1 MSPHQRRDTRYA
13 IRFPAKL
20 THGKR
25 TLSLLTADVGHGGV
39 FLCTDSPLPLMQ
51 LVAVQLVLPV
61 GDRALKSHAMT
72 VHVVKP
78 DNAHGRIPGL
88 GVQFYALDPTT
99 RDSWAAFIRHVEAHC
114 PPSPDQAP
122 LRLPRG
128 FTPEPVRRRFER
140 HTAVLKVEP
149 ATLAELEQVF
159 ERDVLTGNIFV
170 PSPLDLP
177 RGAAVVVYVAHPV
190 TAQPFLLEGSVL
202 QRTDAPRG
210 LKVELR
216 RVDRDTKEEFLDFVR
231 GGIFID
237 DEVVLD
243 AKS

>member
-1 MSPHQRRDTRYA
+1 M
-13 IRFPAKL
+13 
-20 THGKR
+20 
-25 TLSLLTADVGHGGV
+25 
-39 FLCTDSPLPLMQ
+39 
-51 LVAVQLVLPV
+51 
-61 GDRALKSHAMT
+61 
-72 VHVVKP
+72 
-78 DNAHGRIPGL
+78 
-88 GVQFYALDPTT
+88 
-99 RDSWAAFIRHVEAHC
+99 
-114 PPSPDQAP
+114 
-122 LRLPRG
+122 
-128 FTPEPVRRRFER
+128 RRRFER